1 MRLQS
6 PLKSITQPKVISE
19 SSMGGLPGVVAL
31 LIALKCA
38 ASFLL
43 SKLNRSEVS
52 KYKSNPP
59 TAVLAVMDKETYEK
73 SVAYTLVNH
82 ALKV

>member
-1 MRLQS
+1 
-6 PLKSITQPKVISE
+6 
-19 SSMGGLPGVVAL
+19 MGGLPGVVAL

-52 KYKSNPP
+52 KYKSNAPA
-59 TAVLAVMDKETYEK
+59 AVLAVMDKETYEK
-73 SVAYTLVNH
+73 SVAYTLVKSRFESNRYCRCSCS
-82 ALKV
+82 LYRTF